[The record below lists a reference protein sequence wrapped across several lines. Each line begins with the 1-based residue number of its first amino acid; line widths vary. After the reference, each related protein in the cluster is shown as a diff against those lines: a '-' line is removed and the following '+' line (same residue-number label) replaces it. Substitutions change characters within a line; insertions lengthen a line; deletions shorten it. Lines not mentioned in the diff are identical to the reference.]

1 MNSFWKF
8 MAGLPGTI
16 AMKVTNYYKNQKEK
30 PKTKNGIKRKNT
42 TRPKKN

>member
-1 MNSFWKF
+1 MSSFWKF

-30 PKTKNGIKRKNT
+30 PKTTNCINCKCHK
-42 TRPKKN
+42 